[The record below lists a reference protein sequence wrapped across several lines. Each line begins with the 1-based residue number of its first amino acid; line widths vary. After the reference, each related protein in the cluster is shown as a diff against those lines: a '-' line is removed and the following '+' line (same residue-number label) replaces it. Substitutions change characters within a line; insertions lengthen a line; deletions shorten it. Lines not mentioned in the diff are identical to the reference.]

1 MNGKNERNAGR
12 KPLPF
17 KSVNRR
23 VPVPLLEKF
32 EQWRKEETA
41 KLINQES

>member
-1 MNGKNERNAGR
+1 MKKINARNAGR

-23 VPVPLLEKF
+23 VPEPLLEKF
-32 EQWRKEETA
+32 EKWRDQEIA
-41 KLINQES
+41 KLKA

>member
-1 MNGKNERNAGR
+1 MKKQNERNAGR

-23 VPVPLLEKF
+23 VPEPLLEKF
-32 EQWRKEETA
+32 ERWREKEIARLTA
-41 KLINQES
+41 

>member
-1 MNGKNERNAGR
+1 MKKRNERNAGR

-23 VPVPLLEKF
+23 VPEPLLDKF
-32 EQWRKEETA
+32 EKWREKEIA
-41 KLINQES
+41 SLMA

>member
-1 MNGKNERNAGR
+1 MTKHNERNAGR

-23 VPVPLLEKF
+23 VPEPLLEKF
-32 EQWRKEETA
+32 EKWRDEETA
-41 KLINQES
+41 KLKTA